1 MMLIASG
8 CSNLRERVVVASAL
22 EGKARAGVTIPDQPD
37 DCRKLEPHAPVTV
50 GVELRSV
57 LRRERGALDRA
68 NARVGRCAVDR
79 DNLKAL
85 LDGKEVSR

>member
-1 MMLIASG
+1 MLTGTG
-8 CSNLRERVVVASAL
+8 CSSLSRINTAGQTT
-22 EGKARAGVTIPDQPD
+22 GKAKAGIDIPDQPD

-68 NARVGRCAVDR
+68 NARVGRCAADR
-79 DNLKAL
+79 DNLRAL
-85 LDGKEVSR
+85 MGGQK